1 MIDMDERPSLK
12 QIRQDDQKNTA
23 SDVKQNS
30 NNDSDLNKNNQLLTD
45 WSYEAINPRN
55 FTSNQNTGFL
65 IDLLEKAD
73 PAYFFKLFLNDEVMN
88 FLVKETDRYAEKVM
102 KETTVKR
109 NSRFKGWKPKKH
121 WWNENVYWLAFTYG
135 ISQYITIKLLFVNQ
149 SLIQDLRLEQSN
161 KYK

>member
-1 MIDMDERPSLK
+1 M
-12 QIRQDDQKNTA
+12 
-23 SDVKQNS
+23 
-30 NNDSDLNKNNQLLTD
+30 NKNNQLLID

-121 WWNENVYWLAFTYG
+121 
-135 ISQYITIKLLFVNQ
+135 
-149 SLIQDLRLEQSN
+149 R
-161 KYK
+161 

>member
-1 MIDMDERPSLK
+1 MDERPSLK

-121 WWNENVYWLAFTYG
+121 
-135 ISQYITIKLLFVNQ
+135 
-149 SLIQDLRLEQSN
+149 R
-161 KYK
+161 